1 MENEK
6 TEPQKIDIV
15 ILLED
20 FLRQAKRIWILGLV
34 LVLVCSGGMAF
45 WRGLSYREVYEAYAS
60 FTVRVANPLYG
71 SVSSYNDKT
80 AQVMADT
87 FPSILTSDL
96 LHRAVMEKLGI
107 KGIPTMSV
115 SATAQSSILTLRVRD
130 TDPQRAYDVLNAV
143 IECYPDVS
151 EFVVGSTVLVLLD
164 ESGVPAMP
172 VNSFSYRPYLVQG
185 AALGGML
192 WCGIVLVLI
201 LLKNTVHNEEE
212 LRRMLNIPCLGQIP
226 KVKLTKKMSRPL
238 LHRSRE
244 NGEFAESIRLL
255 RLRVEKLMAEEDK
268 KILLVSSAIPGE
280 GKTSIAANL
289 AVALAQKGKSVLL
302 IDCDLRNPSVAEA
315 LSSKSHP
322 IGNNNNLIDYIK
334 GTITVRDALH
344 DTEVE
349 GLYVIPGGMGG
360 KGDYSALF
368 AQNRM
373 TYLIQAS
380 RNLYDCV
387 ILDTPPCSMLAD
399 AAELTELAEAG
410 LMVIRQDYA
419 ARDQIIDGVQR
430 LSDGKMRMIGCAFN
444 HVHARRYGG
453 YGYGGYGGYGY
464 GGYGG
469 YGYGNKK
476 K

>member
-6 TEPQKIDIV
+6 TEPQKIDIM

-20 FLRQAKRIWILGLV
+20 FLRQARRIWILGLV
-34 LVLVCSGGMAF
+34 LVLVFSGSLAIL
-45 WRGLSYREVYEAYAS
+45 RSRSYREVYEAYAS

-96 LHRAVMEKLGI
+96 LHRKVMDKLGI
-107 KGIPTMSV
+107 KGIPSMSV

-143 IECYPDVS
+143 IECYPEVS

-164 ESGVPAMP
+164 ESGIPGAP
-172 VNSFSYRPYLVQG
+172 VNSFSYKQHLIQG
-185 AALGGML
+185 AAVGGMV

-226 KVKLTKKMSRPL
+226 KVKVTKKMPRPL
-238 LHRSRE
+238 LHRTKD
-244 NGEFAESIRLL
+244 GAEFAESIRLL
-255 RLRVEKLMAEEDK
+255 RLRVEKAMAEEDRK
-268 KILLVSSAIPGE
+268 VLLVSSAIPGE
-280 GKTSIAANL
+280 GKTSTAVNL
-289 AVALAQKGKSVLL
+289 AIAMAQKGKKVLL
-302 IDCDLRNPSVAEA
+302 IDCDLRNPSVAGA

-322 IGNNNNLIDYIK
+322 IGNANNLVDYIK
-334 GTITVRDALH
+334 GSVTVRDAIH
-344 DTEVE
+344 ETEVE
-349 GLYVIPGGMGG
+349 GLYAIPGGMGG
-360 KGDYSALF
+360 KGDNSALLSR
-368 AQNRM
+368 NRM
-373 TYLIQAS
+373 SYLIQAS

-430 LSDGKMRMIGCAFN
+430 MSDGKLRMIGCVFN
-444 HVHARRYGG
+444 HVHARHYGG
-453 YGYGGYGGYGY
+453 YGYGGYGY